1 MLNKNLIRTEFVSSL
16 QSFKIFDDKILFFFK
31 NNQLSFDKNNQDF
44 FLEFKERIDFYFNKD
59 YLFISNNNYGNDNY
73 CYDIQKKNTV
83 IDFNDFKVNF
93 LNLVGVSMTNK
104 FSIYHLDKTHSIF
117 DCKENKI
124 IYTVD
129 YQPSGLNFLGENHCI
144 LVSGELDIIY
154 IHNYSKET
162 CRIDISKYGRA
173 KRLLGIINNHLW
185 ITTTNY
191 DAKSYITTIR
201 LLAID
206 INIGTVAIEYDNS
219 KQRLSDG
226 TELLQ
231 KKKQIISFS
240 EDYQTQKT
248 YYTVINA
255 ETGTEVESVEIT
267 TLFNRGYKNAW
278 GFTIYNNKVYF
289 LTRELHTI
297 TCSAFGIF
305 NLDTKELE
313 FLEKVPLK
321 KGHLNY
327 PPQTDGNK
335 VYILD
340 SAGTLHIYEPGD
352 LKTSIDFDEKEIEPK
367 VEEVKI
373 SIQEAYNNCV
383 GKVDRIDTSQID
395 YFKNSTSAFYYI
407 ETDYNFKESV
417 LITLASISTLL
428 GDSYKLSVRD
438 YIHDNDKSFVN
449 VNINGTALQLE
460 LPVNHE
466 FNDFILEP
474 INSYLLQQGELRKI
488 KMVEPLPAEEGII
501 ISFLEDEEFKN
512 CVANGFGYGINQEF

>member
-1 MLNKNLIRTEFVSSL
+1 ML
-16 QSFKIFDDKILFFFK
+16 
-31 NNQLSFDKNNQDF
+31 
-44 FLEFKERIDFYFNKD
+44 
-59 YLFISNNNYGNDNY
+59 
-73 CYDIQKKNTV
+73 IQKKVINNVAGYSLYKAGNFTHLTSNDILDPELNIIGTGTDFLVGQKYLFWNTDEGAV
-83 IDFNDFKVNF
+83 AYDLQGKLKTVFPEISIFKNSVSSYHFYGRKKDYDGKIYFVDVSQKEERLILENYQWGKIIETSSGGLIVCSEGFIKSF
-93 LNLVGVSMTNK
+93 LN
-104 FSIYHLDKTHSIF
+104 KTISWQISVASLG
-117 DCKENKI
+117 KI
-124 IYTVD
+124 
-129 YQPSGLNFLGENHCI
+129 E
-144 LVSGELDIIY
+144 
-154 IHNYSKET
+154 K
-162 CRIDISKYGRA
+162 
-173 KRLLGIINNHLW
+173 LLGISDNNLW
-185 ITTTNY
+185 ITTTDFNEKTY
-191 DAKSYITTIR
+191 TITRR
-201 LLAID
+201 LLAVN
-206 INIGTVAIEYDNS
+206 INTGTVEKEYDNS
-219 KQRLSDG
+219 KEKLSYG

-231 KKKQIISFS
+231 ERKQIISFS
-240 EDYQTQKT
+240 AEHQTRKT
-248 YYTVINA
+248 YYTVIDA
-255 ETGTEVESVEIT
+255 ETGTEVESVEII
-267 TLFNRGYKNAW
+267 TLFNRGYKNAQT
-278 GFTIYNNKVYF
+278 FTIHNNRAYF
-289 LTRELHTI
+289 ITNEFHTI

-305 NLDTKELE
+305 NLETKELE

-321 KGHLNY
+321 KGHLNQA
-327 PPQTDGNK
+327 PQTDGNK